1 MKSREA
7 YQMKTF
13 IAFYNIFQVI
23 ACVIAIREFI
33 LAGFKIETILKC
45 EKPNFQTES
54 PRMLRCRNLMLG
66 LKAIELLETVI
77 FVLRKKQNQ
86 VSGLHVYHHIST
98 FFLGWYFMKYVSG
111 KNFISKI
118 KNHNQ

>member
-1 MKSREA
+1 MKDREA
-7 YQMKTF
+7 YKLKTF

-23 ACVIAIREFI
+23 ACGIAIREFFY
-33 LAGFKIETILKC
+33 AGFKIETILKC
-45 EKPNFQTES
+45 EQPNFQTES

-98 FFLGWYFMKYVSG
+98 FFLGWYFMKYVGG
-111 KNFISKI
+111 KNF
-118 KNHNQ
+118 